1 MLDELG
7 RFQFTDE
14 VLDLVERLWC
24 AFQQAKGRPEDEAG
38 QLAGLIYIVAI
49 LRQDVEAV
57 WSLLTAAPRAAGVD
71 WEALVAEELGELD
84 SGGAGALRAE
94 LQRRGW
100 VG

>member
-7 RFQFTDE
+7 RFQFTGD
-14 VLDLVERLWC
+14 VLDLVEKLWC
-24 AFQQAKGRPEDEAG
+24 AFQEAKGRPEDEAG
-38 QLAGLIYIVAI
+38 RLAGLIYIVAV

-57 WSLLTAAPRAAGVD
+57 WSQLTTASRAAGVD

-84 SGGAGALRAE
+84 SGGIGALRAE